1 MEIVKRKKLQYQ
13 HASFTDNEHKTKE
26 ENEIIK
32 NETIISF
39 SKKEDP
45 WVIGTEIKFTGTAFW
60 SCLLLPCGMERKK
73 KSLQPRN
80 KQTKCKE
87 QNSDDISLKYLPCI
101 YSGIYRIPESRL
113 VEASILSQLL
123 VRIDYK
129 FRGSAGQ
136 KDNNKSKETIT
147 VNKKCGIFVQRH
159 AYENHRTKRF
169 G

>member
-26 ENEIIK
+26 ENEIVK

-45 WVIGTEIKFTGTAFW
+45 WVIGTEIKFTGTAFC
-60 SCLLLPCGMERKK
+60 SCLLLPCGMEHKK

-87 QNSDDISLKYLPCI
+87 YNSDDISLKYLPCI

-113 VEASILSQLL
+113 AEASILSQLL

>member
-1 MEIVKRKKLQYQ
+1 M
-13 HASFTDNEHKTKE
+13 
-26 ENEIIK
+26 
-32 NETIISF
+32 
-39 SKKEDP
+39 
-45 WVIGTEIKFTGTAFW
+45 IGTEIKFTGTAFC
-60 SCLLLPCGMERKK
+60 SCLLLPCGMEHKK

-87 QNSDDISLKYLPCI
+87 YNSDDISLKYLLCI

>member
-1 MEIVKRKKLQYQ
+1 M
-13 HASFTDNEHKTKE
+13 SFF
-26 ENEIIK
+26 
-32 NETIISF
+32 ISF
-39 SKKEDP
+39 SKKEGP
-45 WVIGTEIKFTGTAFW
+45 WVIGTEIKFTGTAFC
-60 SCLLLPCGMERKK
+60 SYLLLPCSMEHKK
-73 KSLQPRN
+73 KACSREKKKN

-87 QNSDDISLKYLPCI
+87 YNSDDISLKYLPCI

-136 KDNNKSKETIT
+136 KDNNKSKETII
-147 VNKKCGIFVQRH
+147 VNKKCRIFVQHH

>member
-1 MEIVKRKKLQYQ
+1 M
-13 HASFTDNEHKTKE
+13 SFV
-26 ENEIIK
+26 
-32 NETIISF
+32 ISF

-45 WVIGTEIKFTGTAFW
+45 WNGDKIYRHG
-60 SCLLLPCGMERKK
+60 LLQLFATSLRHGAQTK

-87 QNSDDISLKYLPCI
+87 YNSDDICLKYLPCI

-113 VEASILSQLL
+113 VKASILSQLL

-136 KDNNKSKETIT
+136 KDNNKSKETII

>member
-1 MEIVKRKKLQYQ
+1 M
-13 HASFTDNEHKTKE
+13 SFV
-26 ENEIIK
+26 
-32 NETIISF
+32 ISF

-45 WVIGTEIKFTGTAFW
+45 WVIGTEIKFTGTAFC
-60 SCLLLPCGMERKK
+60 SCLLLPCGMEHKK

-87 QNSDDISLKYLPCI
+87 YNSDDISLKYLPCI

-113 VEASILSQLL
+113 VKASILSQLL
-123 VRIDYK
+123 VRINYK

-136 KDNNKSKETIT
+136 KDNNKSKETII

>member
-1 MEIVKRKKLQYQ
+1 MGDWNGDKIYRHGLLQLFATSLRHGAQKK
-13 HASFTDNEHKTKE
+13 N
-26 ENEIIK
+26 
-32 NETIISF
+32 
-39 SKKEDP
+39 
-45 WVIGTEIKFTGTAFW
+45 
-60 SCLLLPCGMERKK
+60 
-73 KSLQPRN
+73 LQPRN

-87 QNSDDISLKYLPCI
+87 YNSDDISLKYLPCI

-136 KDNNKSKETIT
+136 KDNNKSKETII

-159 AYENHRTKRF
+159 AYDMRTIEQKGLDKDWFTMPSYR
-169 G
+169 GYVYKYIQVIPKTALKTKWN

>member
-45 WVIGTEIKFTGTAFW
+45 WVIGTEIKFTGMAFC
-60 SCLLLPCGMERKK
+60 SCLLLPCGMEHKK

-87 QNSDDISLKYLPCI
+87 YNSDDISLKYLPCI